1 MNWSQW
7 NNPKLLVSLLLIALF
22 GFAFIN
28 NPDDETMK
36 GAVILAFAT
45 AYGFWLGKND
55 GDDAK
60 SQNTGAAFRAIE
72 ATANAK
78 GTDTTSTDAL
88 HEGDAVTLER
98 K

>member
-1 MNWSQW
+1 MNWQQW

-55 GDDAK
+55 GDDTR
-60 SQNTGAAFRAIE
+60 SQNTGKLA
-72 ATANAK
+72 
-78 GTDTTSTDAL
+78 
-88 HEGDAVTLER
+88 DAVKAQAENLQTKDTL
-98 K
+98 